1 MRNERGNIFIY
12 ATDINS
18 QQVFSA
24 NDVTAIGHS
33 WAKKK
38 LNFNMNLTPCKK
50 LTQHRSEI

>member
-1 MRNERGNIFIY
+1 MREKEYIATMRNERGSIFIY

-33 WAKKK
+33 WAKK
-38 LNFNMNLTPCKK
+38 N
-50 LTQHRSEI
+50 